1 MPDPNISTW
10 SISTLTKF
18 IRDVFK
24 NEPITFSQGLTVETL
39 SVARKLTVAGESS
52 FTQAGKWHVVGATG
66 EPAFTNSWAHYG
78 SPYAKAAFLKDV
90 SGYVQFVG
98 VIQTGAVGSAAFT
111 LPPGFRPAT
120 DEIFV
125 VMSNNAVGRLDV
137 NTDGTVVPQSPSS
150 NTWVSLSGVSFK
162 AA

>member
-1 MPDPNISTW
+1 MPDPNIASW

-24 NEPITFSQGLTVETL
+24 NEPITFSQGLTVEDLT
-39 SVARKLTVAGESS
+39 VARKLDVKSTAT
-52 FTQAGKWHVVGATG
+52 FAAAGKWHVVGNTG
-66 EPAFTNSWAHYG
+66 EPALQNSWAHYG
-78 SPYAKAAFLKDV
+78 SPYAKAAYLKDV
-90 SGYVQFVG
+90 SGFVRF
-98 VIQTGAVGSAAFT
+98 TGIVASGTIGSAAFT

-125 VMSNNAVGRLDV
+125 AISNNAVGRLDV
-137 NTDGTVVPQSPSS
+137 NTDGTVVPQSPST
-150 NTWVSLSGVSFK
+150 NTWVSLSGVQFK